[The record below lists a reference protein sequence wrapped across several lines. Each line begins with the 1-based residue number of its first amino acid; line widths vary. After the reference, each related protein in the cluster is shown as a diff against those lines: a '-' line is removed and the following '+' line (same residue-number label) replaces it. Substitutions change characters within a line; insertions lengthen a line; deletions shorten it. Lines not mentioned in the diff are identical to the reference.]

1 MDALRPGA
9 AARGPARATHLGF
22 RVQGGRVG
30 DRHAGRRE
38 RAPEPRCTHRSQAG
52 RERAPREAQKR
63 GRGKHARVHRA
74 PSRSFVNSSTPALG
88 SSSPRAVQK
97 SARAMMG
104 HGAGGEEGR
113 EQRSAS
119 RQAEPGSV
127 ATDRRSGPRARSA
140 ASRARRA
147 PETPRGRPRGRAP
160 AQTARSARPS
170 PRRCTRARR
179 PPSSPRRKSQPRA
192 RMT

>member
-52 RERAPREAQKR
+52 RERAPREARER

-88 SSSPRAVQK
+88 ASSPRAVQK

-104 HGAGGEEGR
+104 HGARGRSVSGEARAGGGR
-113 EQRSAS
+113 
-119 RQAEPGSV
+119 SV

-140 ASRARRA
+140 ASHARRA